1 MGEFFFFF
9 VMERVIGLSGSP
21 LLEHKQRTAR
31 GDDNGNDEAVDAE
44 HARHDDLTKREKRG
58 GSRKMRARGGKRG
71 RGRWEAAAASGV
83 FLSSLSLT
91 GTMLFMTSSGRMT
104 PMDAMPTPDLAV
116 P

>member
-1 MGEFFFFF
+1 
-9 VMERVIGLSGSP
+9 
-21 LLEHKQRTAR
+21 
-31 GDDNGNDEAVDAE
+31 
-44 HARHDDLTKREKRG
+44 
-58 GSRKMRARGGKRG
+58 MRARGGKRG